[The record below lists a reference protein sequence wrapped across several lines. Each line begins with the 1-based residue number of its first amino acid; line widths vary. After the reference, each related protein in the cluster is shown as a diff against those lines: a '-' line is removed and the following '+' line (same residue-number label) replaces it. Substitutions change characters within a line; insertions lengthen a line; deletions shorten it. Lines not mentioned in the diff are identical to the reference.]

1 MSAAIARTRS
11 AGLVTLLIAY
21 AAFIVLG
28 LPDGLLGVAWPSI
41 QRTFSVP
48 LDAFGLLLLP
58 GTIGYML
65 ASTFSGRVIGRWG
78 IAAFLLGGVAIRAL
92 GLLGYVGAPGWALLL
107 LANFVNGIGTGGV
120 DSGFN
125 TYIATNYSAGRM
137 SWLHACFGV
146 GATIGPLIMT
156 AILTSGRDWQTG
168 YLIVAAL
175 QGLIA
180 LLVLGVFN
188 RWQIPGNG
196 DSAEAHGGAVPA
208 RATLAIPAVWLAI
221 GTFFLYT
228 GMEITGGNWTYT
240 LFTEGR
246 GITPSVAGTW
256 ISLYWG
262 SLTAG
267 RILSGLIVGRLG
279 EVRLLRWS
287 MIGAAIGAALL
298 IVRGAAAINLTG
310 LMLTGFA
317 LAAIFPTLISI
328 TPARFGAAHAA
339 NAIGF
344 QIAAAGLGV
353 ALLPG
358 LAGVLA
364 GRAGLET
371 IAPFLL
377 VIGLLQWA
385 LYEIG
390 LRYAPIHGRGEQP
403 APE

>member
-1 MSAAIARTRS
+1 MSVVAARTRP

-41 QRTFSVP
+41 QRTFGVP
-48 LDAFGLLLLP
+48 LDSFGLLILP

-65 ASTFSGRVIGRWG
+65 ASTLSGRLIGRWG
-78 IAAFLLGGVAIRAL
+78 IAAFLLGGVTIRAL
-92 GLLGYVGAPGWALLL
+92 GLLGYAGAPSWVLLL
-107 LANFVNGIGTGGV
+107 LASFVTGIGTGGV

-137 SWLHACFGV
+137 SWLHASFGI

-156 AILTSGRDWQTG
+156 AILTSGRVWQTG

-175 QGLIA
+175 QGLMA
-180 LLVLGVFN
+180 LLVLGVFS
-188 RWQIPGNG
+188 RWQIPGNNNP
-196 DSAEAHGGAVPA
+196 AEAHNNGTAPA
-208 RATLAIPAVWLAI
+208 RATLALPAVWLGI

-228 GMEITGGNWTYT
+228 GIEITGGNWTYT

-246 GITPSVAGTW
+246 GIEPAVAGTW

-267 RILSGLIVGRLG
+267 RILSGLIVGPLG
-279 EVRLLRWS
+279 EERLLRWS
-287 MIGAAIGAALL
+287 MIGAVIGAGLL
-298 IVRGAAAINLTG
+298 AVPGAAAINLAG
-310 LMLTGFA
+310 LMLVGFA

-364 GRAGLET
+364 GRIGLEV
-371 IAPFLL
+371 IAPFML
-377 VIGLLQWA
+377 VVGLLQWG

-390 LRYAPIHGRGEQP
+390 LRQAPIRR
-403 APE
+403 

>member
-1 MSAAIARTRS
+1 MPAAVTRTRP

-21 AAFIVLG
+21 AAFVVLG

-41 QRTFSVP
+41 QRTFGVP
-48 LDAFGLLLLP
+48 LDAMGLLLLP

-65 ASTFSGRVIGRWG
+65 ASTLSGRVVGRWG
-78 IAAFLLGGVAIRAL
+78 IAAFLLGGAAIRAL
-92 GLLGYVGAPGWALLL
+92 GLMGYASAPTWALLL
-107 LANFVNGIGTGGV
+107 LASFVNGIGTGTV

-125 TYIATNYSAGRM
+125 TYIATNYNAGRM
-137 SWLHACFGV
+137 SWLHASFGL

-156 AILTSGRDWQTG
+156 AILTGGRDWQNG

-175 QGLIA
+175 QGLTA
-180 LLVLGVFN
+180 LLVLAVFS

-196 DSAEAHGGAVPA
+196 DPDDAHGGAAAPA

-221 GTFFLYT
+221 LSFFLYT

-240 LFTEGR
+240 LFTQAR
-246 GITPSVAGTW
+246 GIDPARAGTW
-256 ISLYWG
+256 VSLYWG

-267 RILSGLIVGRLG
+267 RILSGLIVNRLG

-287 MIGAAIGAALL
+287 MIGALIGAVLL
-298 IVRGAAAINLTG
+298 AVRGAAAINLAG
-310 LMLTGFA
+310 LMLVGFA

-364 GRAGLET
+364 GRIGLEV
-371 IAPFLL
+371 IAPFLI
-377 VIGLLQWA
+377 VIGLLQWG

-390 LRYAPIHGRGEQP
+390 LRQAPLRG
-403 APE
+403 